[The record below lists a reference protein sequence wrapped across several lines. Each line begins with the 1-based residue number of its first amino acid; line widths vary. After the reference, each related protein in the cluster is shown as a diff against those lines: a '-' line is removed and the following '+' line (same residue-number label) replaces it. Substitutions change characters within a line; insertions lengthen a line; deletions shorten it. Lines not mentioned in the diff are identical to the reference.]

1 MSSIQILVTI
11 LVIALTTLLTRAL
24 PFLFFPEGK
33 KTPEFVTYLGGVLPF
48 AAIAMLVVYCF
59 KSVSLSDGSHG
70 IPEFLAAAFVLG
82 IHKWKHNML
91 FSIGGGTVL
100 YKKRPQLPEP
110 RRLRALP
117 VLPCADL

>member
-59 KSVSLSDGSHG
+59 KSVSLADGSHG
-70 IPEFLAAAFVLG
+70 IPEFLAAVFVLG

-100 YKKRPQLPEP
+100 YMFLVQMVFK
-110 RRLRALP
+110 
-117 VLPCADL
+117 

>member
-11 LVIALTTLLTRAL
+11 IVIALTTLLTRAL
-24 PFLFFPEGK
+24 PFLS
-33 KTPEFVTYLGGVLPF
+33 F

-100 YKKRPQLPEP
+100 YMFLVQMVFK
-110 RRLRALP
+110 
-117 VLPCADL
+117 

>member
-59 KSVSLSDGSHG
+59 KSVSLADGSHG
-70 IPEFLAAAFVLG
+70 IPEFLATAFVLG

-100 YKKRPQLPEP
+100 YMFLVQMVFK
-110 RRLRALP
+110 
-117 VLPCADL
+117 

>member
-59 KSVSLSDGSHG
+59 KSVSLADGSHG

-82 IHKWKHNML
+82 IHKGKHNML

-100 YKKRPQLPEP
+100 YMFLVQMVFK
-110 RRLRALP
+110 
-117 VLPCADL
+117 

>member
-82 IHKWKHNML
+82 IHKWKHTML

-100 YKKRPQLPEP
+100 YMFLVQMVFK
-110 RRLRALP
+110 
-117 VLPCADL
+117 

>member
-1 MSSIQILVTI
+1 MTSLQILITI
-11 LVIALTTLLTRAL
+11 FIIALITLLTRAL

-33 KTPEFVTYLGGVLPF
+33 ETPEFVTYLGGVLPF

-59 KSVSLSDGSHG
+59 KSVSLPDGSHG

-91 FSIGGGTVL
+91 LSIGGGTVL
-100 YKKRPQLPEP
+100 YMFLVQMVFR
-110 RRLRALP
+110 
-117 VLPCADL
+117 

>member
-33 KTPEFVTYLGGVLPF
+33 KTQEFVTYLGGVLPF

-100 YKKRPQLPEP
+100 YMFLVQMVFK
-110 RRLRALP
+110 
-117 VLPCADL
+117 

>member
-48 AAIAMLVVYCF
+48 AAIAMLVVYSF
-59 KSVSLSDGSHG
+59 TSVSLSDGSHG

-100 YKKRPQLPEP
+100 YMFLVQMVFK
-110 RRLRALP
+110 
-117 VLPCADL
+117 

>member
-59 KSVSLSDGSHG
+59 KSVSLADGSHG

-100 YKKRPQLPEP
+100 YMFLVKMVFK
-110 RRLRALP
+110 
-117 VLPCADL
+117 

>member
-48 AAIAMLVVYCF
+48 AAIAMLAI
-59 KSVSLSDGSHG
+59 L
-70 IPEFLAAAFVLG
+70 I
-82 IHKWKHNML
+82 
-91 FSIGGGTVL
+91 
-100 YKKRPQLPEP
+100 
-110 RRLRALP
+110 
-117 VLPCADL
+117 

>member
-11 LVIALTTLLTRAL
+11 LVIALTTLLTSAL

-100 YKKRPQLPEP
+100 YMFLVQMVFK
-110 RRLRALP
+110 
-117 VLPCADL
+117 

>member
-100 YKKRPQLPEP
+100 YMFRVQMVFK
-110 RRLRALP
+110 
-117 VLPCADL
+117 

>member
-100 YKKRPQLPEP
+100 YMCLVQRDFK
-110 RRLRALP
+110 
-117 VLPCADL
+117 

>member
-59 KSVSLSDGSHG
+59 KSVSLADGSHG
-70 IPEFLAAAFVLG
+70 IPEFLA
-82 IHKWKHNML
+82 
-91 FSIGGGTVL
+91 GGGTVL
-100 YKKRPQLPEP
+100 YLFLVQMVFK
-110 RRLRALP
+110 
-117 VLPCADL
+117 

>member
-70 IPEFLAAAFVLG
+70 IPEFLAAAFVLV

-91 FSIGGGTVL
+91 FIIGGGTVL
-100 YKKRPQLPEP
+100 YMFLVQMVFK
-110 RRLRALP
+110 
-117 VLPCADL
+117 

>member
-100 YKKRPQLPEP
+100 YMFLAQIYNQ
-110 RRLRALP
+110 
-117 VLPCADL
+117 

>member
-59 KSVSLSDGSHG
+59 KSVSLADGSHG

-91 FSIGGGTVL
+91 FSIGGGTVFYL
-100 YKKRPQLPEP
+100 
-110 RRLRALP
+110 AL
-117 VLPCADL
+117 VHMVFK

>member
-91 FSIGGGTVL
+91 FSIGEGTVL
-100 YKKRPQLPEP
+100 YMFLVQMVFK
-110 RRLRALP
+110 
-117 VLPCADL
+117 

>member
-59 KSVSLSDGSHG
+59 KSVSLADGSHG

-100 YKKRPQLPEP
+100 YMFLVHMVFK
-110 RRLRALP
+110 
-117 VLPCADL
+117 

>member
-59 KSVSLSDGSHG
+59 KSVSLADGSHG
-70 IPEFLAAAFVLG
+70 SPEFLADAFVLG

-100 YKKRPQLPEP
+100 YMFLVQMVFK
-110 RRLRALP
+110 
-117 VLPCADL
+117 

>member
-59 KSVSLSDGSHG
+59 KSVSLADGSHG
-70 IPEFLAAAFVLG
+70 IPEFRAAAFVLG

-100 YKKRPQLPEP
+100 YMFLVQMVFK
-110 RRLRALP
+110 
-117 VLPCADL
+117 

>member
-11 LVIALTTLLTRAL
+11 LVIALTTLLTRA
-24 PFLFFPEGK
+24 
-33 KTPEFVTYLGGVLPF
+33 PEFVTYLGGVLPF

-100 YKKRPQLPEP
+100 YMFLVQMVFK
-110 RRLRALP
+110 
-117 VLPCADL
+117 